1 MSTYPSPKGNIGQV
15 WMQMYQE
22 KGDLLERSEAYA
34 RWTLANILRAD
45 RETHQQNTEMTKGS
59 VMMGAKWVNHLANR
73 IVDVLFPLSRPF
85 FTVAITPKTKTALE
99 QENTPDQLAAV
110 KEQIR
115 EATTKIEEEAI
126 RNLRLVEYRPV
137 AIEACKHLII
147 TGNALLRRMPS
158 GKRILYSIDRYGIR
172 RDIEGNAIEVVLYDR
187 KKYCTFDP
195 EMQAMIREVH
205 PKVKDDDKM
214 ELLSHYKMEADGRW
228 CFKQEVEGVAI
239 GKQIKYVKKDFDLL
253 PLAWNLPSG
262 FHYATGLVEDNST
275 TFHKLDVTTEALT
288 DMVAIAADI
297 KFFVRP
303 GSALGLQ
310 LRELNNAQRGAYF
323 AGNAEDIAVPEINLR
338 GDLDTIANIVAKWE
352 GDLSRVFLLSN
363 VRDAERVTAEEIRLV
378 ARELE
383 SSFGGL
389 YSQLALQWQQKEADY
404 ALSKMNIGSV
414 GNLDS
419 QFEVLVTTG
428 LESLSRE
435 GQIDNLRLAIS
446 DLQMLEAVPEEIRSI
461 FNPTRFGQFIFVNR
475 GVALADFLNTPAEM
489 QAMQQQEMEMAGRQ
503 AEIDTAASVA
513 QHAGK
518 SEIDNMDSQQ

>member
-1 MSTYPSPKGNIGQV
+1 MSNYGNTPKGNIGSI
-15 WMQMYQE
+15 WTAMEQE

-45 RETHQQNTEMTKGS
+45 REEHMQNTEMTKGS
-59 VMMGAKWVNHLANR
+59 VMMGAKWVNHLSNR

-85 FTVAITPKTKTALE
+85 FTVAPTPKTKTALIE
-99 QENTPDQLAAV
+99 ENGEDQAAII

-115 EATTKIEEEAI
+115 EATSRIEEEAI
-126 RNLRLVEYRPV
+126 RALRLVEYRPV

-158 GKRILYSIDRYGIR
+158 GKRILYSVDRYGIR
-172 RDIEGNAIEVVLYDR
+172 RDIEGNPIEVILYDR
-187 KKYCTFDP
+187 KKLCTFDP
-195 EMQAMIREVH
+195 KMQAAIKEIH
-205 PKVKDDDKM
+205 PKAKDNDKM
-214 ELLSHYKMEADGRW
+214 ELLSHYKLDADKRW

-239 GKQIKYVKKDFDLL
+239 GKQVKYAMKDFDLL

-310 LRELNNAQRGAYF
+310 LRELNNAQRGSYF

-404 ALSKMNIGSV
+404 VLSTMDV
-414 GNLDS
+414 GDVGKLGDA
-419 QFEVLVTTG
+419 FEVLVTTG

-435 GQIDNLRLAIS
+435 GQIDNLRLAIT

-461 FNPTRFGQFIFVNR
+461 FNPTRFGQFIFTNR
-475 GVALADFLNTPAEM
+475 GVAMADFLNTPQEL
-489 QAMQQQEMEMAGRQ
+489 QAMQEQELAAAGRQ
-503 AEIDTAASVA
+503 AEIDTGAAVA

-518 SEIDNMDSQQ
+518 AEIDSQQQ

>member
-1 MSTYPSPKGNIGQV
+1 
-15 WMQMYQE
+15 
-22 KGDLLERSEAYA
+22 
-34 RWTLANILRAD
+34 
-45 RETHQQNTEMTKGS
+45 
-59 VMMGAKWVNHLANR
+59 
-73 IVDVLFPLSRPF
+73 
-85 FTVAITPKTKTALE
+85 
-99 QENTPDQLAAV
+99 
-110 KEQIR
+110 
-115 EATTKIEEEAI
+115 
-126 RNLRLVEYRPV
+126 
-137 AIEACKHLII
+137 
-147 TGNALLRRMPS
+147 
-158 GKRILYSIDRYGIR
+158 
-172 RDIEGNAIEVVLYDR
+172 
-187 KKYCTFDP
+187 
-195 EMQAMIREVH
+195 MQAMIREVH

-404 ALSKMNIGSV
+404 ALSKMKIGSV

-428 LESLSRE
+428 MESLSRE

-446 DLQMLEAVPEEIRSI
+446 DLQMLEAVPQEIRSI

-475 GVALADFLNTPAEM
+475 GVALADFLNTPEEL

-518 SEIDNMDSQQ
+518 SEIDNTDGQQ